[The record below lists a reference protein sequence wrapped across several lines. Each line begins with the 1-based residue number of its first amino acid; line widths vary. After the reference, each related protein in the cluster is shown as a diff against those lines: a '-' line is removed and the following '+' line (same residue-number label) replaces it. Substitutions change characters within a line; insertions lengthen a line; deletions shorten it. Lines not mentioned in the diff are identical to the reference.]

1 MNDEVLGKLL
11 PDERIA
17 GALNGAVFHR
27 GKTLTLHVEPDG
39 EDLALAIAFA
49 RALVGSLEKIDQKA
63 RERAATDLLVTY
75 NGNWREFQKAGE
87 DGAFVTISNP
97 PLTSSELMA
106 RIELES
112 LEVTGN
118 EICSLATNGI
128 NGVRHDLSPIRR
140 SAILPHAASLPLR
153 EKCA

>member
-39 EDLALAIAFA
+39 GDLALAIAFA
-49 RALVGSLEKIDQKA
+49 RALVVSLATIDQKA
-63 RERAATDLLVTY
+63 REQAATDLLVTY
-75 NGNWREFQKAGE
+75 NGSWREFQKTKE
-87 DGAFVTISNP
+87 DGTFVAVSSP
-97 PLTSSELMA
+97 QLTASEFMA
-106 RIELES
+106 RLELKS

-118 EICSLATNGI
+118 EICSLRYADGGLFAGHSI
-128 NGVRHDLSPIRR
+128 FVESFDGEKFSDFH
-140 SAILPHAASLPLR
+140 ASLFG
-153 EKCA
+153 

>member
-17 GALNGAVFHR
+17 GALNGSALYR

-49 RALVGSLEKIDQKA
+49 RALVGSLEEIDQRA
-63 RERAATDLLVTY
+63 RERAATELLDTY
-75 NGNWREFQKAGE
+75 NGNWREFQKAEG
-87 DGAFVTISNP
+87 DGTFVTVSNP
-97 PLTSSELMA
+97 PLTSSEFIA

-118 EICSLATNGI
+118 EICSLGYADGGLFAGHSI
-128 NGVRHDLSPIRR
+128 FVESFDGEAFSDFH
-140 SAILPHAASLPLR
+140 ASLVG
-153 EKCA
+153 